1 MVEGYAICSEAHH
14 HKTPPQHAFDTIHPP
29 PLTKWYSRTAILRLR
44 EFNIRFG
51 GYVMT
56 HTETETPAADTT
68 ADGPMDPAAVHLRL
82 LLMQDQVNAA
92 GSHVNLLA
100 QMGLNETQGF
110 RDAMTLY
117 ETRLADYTALKTRFG
132 L

>member
-1 MVEGYAICSEAHH
+1 
-14 HKTPPQHAFDTIHPP
+14 
-29 PLTKWYSRTAILRLR
+29 
-44 EFNIRFG
+44 
-51 GYVMT
+51 MT
-56 HTETETPAADTT
+56 HAETATPETETAAE
-68 ADGPMDPAAVHLRL
+68 GPTDPAALHLRL

-110 RDAMTLY
+110 RDAMALY
-117 ETRLADYTALKTRFG
+117 ETRLADYTALKTRYG